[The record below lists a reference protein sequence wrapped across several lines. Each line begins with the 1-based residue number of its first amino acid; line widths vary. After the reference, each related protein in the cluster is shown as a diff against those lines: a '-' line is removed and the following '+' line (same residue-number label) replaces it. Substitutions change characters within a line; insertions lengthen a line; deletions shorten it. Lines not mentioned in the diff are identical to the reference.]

1 MASIIRMARE
11 VNDSAFFL
19 FQDGPDTIKK
29 MKNIFTMVL
38 AGGKGERL
46 NPLTAQR
53 AKPAVPFGGKYRI
66 IDFTLSNCLNSGLR
80 KVAVLIQYKSH
91 SLDRHI
97 RAGWNILS
105 ADLNEYIASV
115 PPQQRIS
122 EDWYRGTADAVYQN
136 MFLIDD
142 EHPEFL
148 LILAGDHIYKMNY
161 AEMYHWL
168 IATSADAVVGAIDI
182 PIQEASR
189 FGVIAVNEDYRITR
203 FDEKPANPIPLPND
217 PDHAFASMGIYLF
230 RTKVI
235 REYLLADAREGS
247 AHDFGKNIIPKMIAD
262 KRVYAFKFQDA
273 NKKAVKY
280 WRDIGTLDA
289 YWEANMDLV
298 SVDPQFNLY
307 DADWP
312 IRTYQGQF
320 PPAKFVF
327 AQDFQGGRMG
337 VALDSIV
344 CGGCIISGGR
354 VQNSVLSPNV
364 HVHDHADVRDSV
376 LMENVTIGAQ
386 SRIRR
391 AIIDKDVTI
400 PPQTEIGYNRE
411 ADAQRFTVTESGLV
425 VISKGM
431 KLHAS
436 VDPSG

>member
-1 MASIIRMARE
+1 MNPSHH
-11 VNDSAFFL
+11 
-19 FQDGPDTIKK
+19 
-29 MKNIFTMVL
+29 IFTMIL

-46 NPLTAQR
+46 YPLTDQR

-97 RAGWNILS
+97 RSGWSILS
-105 ADLNEYIASV
+105 GEMGEYIAAI

-136 MFLIDD
+136 LFLL
-142 EHPEFL
+142 EGEQPELL

-161 AEMYHWL
+161 MEMFHWL
-168 IATSADAVVGAIDI
+168 IAKSADAVVGAIDI
-182 PIQEASR
+182 PIQDASR
-189 FGVIAVNEDYRITR
+189 FGVMAVDEDFRIVN
-203 FDEKPANPIPLPND
+203 FEEKPANPAHIPND
-217 PDHAFASMGIYLF
+217 PAHAFASMGIYLF

-235 REYLLADAREGS
+235 REHLQSDSGEET
-247 AHDFGKNIIPKMIAD
+247 AHDFGKNIIPQMI
-262 KRVYAFKFQDA
+262 KNRRVYAFKFQDA
-273 NKKAVKY
+273 NRKAIQY

-298 SVDPQFNLY
+298 AVDPLFNLY
-307 DADWP
+307 DPNWP

-327 AQDFQGGRMG
+327 AQDYQGGRMG
-337 VALDSIV
+337 VALDSVV
-344 CGGCIISGGR
+344 CGGCIVSGGR

-364 HVHDHADVRDSV
+364 RVQDHADVRESIV
-376 LMENVTIGAQ
+376 MENVVIGEH

-391 AIIDKDVTI
+391 AIIDKDVVI
-400 PPQTEIGYNRE
+400 PPRTEIGYNRE
-411 ADAQRFTVTESGLV
+411 ADAHRFTVTDSGLV

-436 VDPSG
+436 LDSSG

>member
-1 MASIIRMARE
+1 MSL
-11 VNDSAFFL
+11 S
-19 FQDGPDTIKK
+19 QH
-29 MKNIFTMVL
+29 IFTMIL

-46 NPLTAQR
+46 YPLTDQR

-97 RAGWNILS
+97 RAGWNILN
-105 ADLNEYIASV
+105 AELGEYIASV

-122 EDWYRGTADAVYQN
+122 EDWYKGTADAVYQN
-136 MFLIDD
+136 V
-142 EHPEFL
+142 FL
-148 LILAGDHIYKMNY
+148 LDSEQPELLLVLAGDHIYKMNY
-161 AEMYHWL
+161 MDMFHWL
-168 IATSADAVVGAIDI
+168 IARGADAVVGAIDI
-182 PIQEASR
+182 PIQDASR
-189 FGVIAVNEDYRITR
+189 FGVISVDEDYRITR
-203 FDEKPANPIPLPND
+203 FDEKPAQPTPLPHD
-217 PDHAFASMGIYLF
+217 PTHAFASMGIYLF
-230 RTKVI
+230 RTKAI
-235 REYLLADAREGS
+235 REHLIADAQESG
-247 AHDFGKNIIPKMIAD
+247 AHDFGRNIIPRMIEQR
-262 KRVYAFKFQDA
+262 RVYAFKFQDA
-273 NKKAVKY
+273 NRKAVQY

-298 SVDPQFNLY
+298 AVDPLFNLY
-307 DADWP
+307 DSNWP

-327 AQDFQGGRMG
+327 AQDYQGGRMG

-344 CGGCIISGGR
+344 CGGCIVSGAR

-364 HVHDHADVRDSV
+364 RVQDHADVRESI
-376 LMENVTIGAQ
+376 LMENVVIGEH
-386 SRIRR
+386 SRVRR

-400 PPQTEIGYNRE
+400 PSKTEIGYNRE

-431 KLHAS
+431 KLHAA
-436 VDPSG
+436 VDSSG